1 MPQRLSR
8 LCAGIGGL
16 AATLTLAHAGHRV
29 TLLESAHE
37 LSDIVAG
44 IQVSPNA
51 MRLLRWG
58 LGPALRADGVQLTAI
73 VFRR

>member
-1 MPQRLSR
+1 M
-8 LCAGIGGL
+8 
-16 AATLTLAHAGHRV
+16 THTLAHAGHRV
-29 TLLESAHE
+29 ILLLESARE
-37 LSDIVAG
+37 LSDIGAG

-58 LGPALRADGVQLTAI
+58 LGPALRANGVQPNAI